1 VAKFDS
7 PESIRSELP
16 YLSDLAAHPLC
27 GQNGLQILSER
38 IREVLESSMKLD
50 RRTRV
55 SLNKLLASIEPRIDQ
70 PVGKRET
77 KAQVIRVLTSRKPTV
92 ILLTP
97 TGVQVTLLDSCARML
112 QEVNAS
118 TYVDCAHTLRV
129 IDAHLDQGW
138 LGGPLRQLAIK
149 IVQEIEQ
156 ALARVEQGDIRDLL
170 KVRLNQIG
178 SALSS
183 EHKS

>member
-1 VAKFDS
+1 MAVTKVALHQS
-7 PESIRSELP
+7 RS
-16 YLSDLAAHPLC
+16 
-27 GQNGLQILSER
+27 
-38 IREVLESSMKLD
+38 
-50 RRTRV
+50 
-55 SLNKLLASIEPRIDQ
+55 
-70 PVGKRET
+70 T
-77 KAQVIRVLTSRKPTV
+77 KAEAPKQRSPAPKQT
-92 ILLTP
+92 
-97 TGVQVTLLDSCARML
+97 
-112 QEVNAS
+112 
-118 TYVDCAHTLRV
+118 

-138 LGGPLRQLAIK
+138 LGGPQRQLAIK